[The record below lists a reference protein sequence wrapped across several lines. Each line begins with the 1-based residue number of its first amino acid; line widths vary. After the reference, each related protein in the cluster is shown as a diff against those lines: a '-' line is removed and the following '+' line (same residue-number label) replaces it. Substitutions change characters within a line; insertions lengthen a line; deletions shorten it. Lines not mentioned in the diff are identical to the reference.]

1 MSISRGGHSIA
12 STGSPGDFA
21 TQDRQVHPLHCIR
34 HQAPKNKISKLW
46 SSVHNLHFGH
56 GDLAHP
62 SNTDQALRSPS
73 KWAMPKHAASPDP
86 ANPTSRL
93 KRQLSECS
101 SIARGPLQN
110 ATPLGLTDTYEE
122 AKLNL
127 QSLKSGHSS
136 SDFHP
141 RAFTCKRSTSCL
153 PYVTHLVPRSIL
165 TESLPQ
171 KPAENYLFRALPR
184 PPTEARPAQLKRTT
198 DLGRSSSAPARVRFA
213 NPMVEYST
221 TPSASEPCKFSQP
234 GLHNHHVT
242 RLKAEPIPPPKSCI
256 KSTGRRHQAQG
267 HGSLSALY
275 TDSSS
280 PVELCDSP
288 LQAEFRENISFMFDW
303 IFPKEI
309 EQGGNSQP
317 SASRGAVAMS
327 KRTECLSL
335 KDGPLPM
342 NNNVEKDISSGSTPD
357 LSKPR
362 GLQERRRNTPN
373 RPARSTLPFPAPKSS
388 SAHSVSSIPN
398 PHQPK
403 SMKVPH
409 ASRQLEEES
418 SQYANDS
425 RLNIPKLTMSPKIR
439 RIEVTSKFQGT
450 STNPPQGKRIT
461 ADHKTMAQISY
472 HARGS
477 DEFPTNR
484 ASQASGNRKLGV
496 IPDLPSP
503 IVNECSRHERATA
516 MPHLQAKEKRKF
528 SRRPPRERTDRS
540 PALSPRLAS
549 PLILPPRK
557 ESRKESRTVR
567 PDSPCQTAAISP
579 RCLEDIKSG
588 ATTEPTVINNIGH
601 DNERKH
607 PPSAIDTREINPC
620 ASLSDTDESL
630 HDKNA
635 TSRFSD
641 SPSVSS
647 EAPSTSSRNTFS
659 PVPSPPAQVI
669 TTLDSWNDLDTDH
682 NYVHA
687 GDVIA
692 DLMDPSIGKGR
703 ETVSSCEIPAK
714 EPTCVIVAET
724 KRLLSKAPETSIH
737 EAESSL
743 HLKSKGS
750 FGWLNWRSEPQ
761 PVPHEEFNTSRIGSE
776 DQAVEGIQET
786 TTRRKSDTIDA
797 RNDQPEL
804 EASATTTPRPQC
816 FCTCSKLWENWDLLL
831 RETDDEPMRCC
842 SESSSLG
849 RSSISSQSTESFL
862 WHSTPQIAVVNPD
875 GCLFSELKSPPIYPE
890 GLRFSPNKTSEE
902 FGPHDDSRF
911 LSQAT
916 GIENDKTLD
925 DFQGPVQIVR
935 SVNSPPE
942 NQREPRHE
950 FQNTPVENQGTL
962 SVFTA
967 RIVEPLVIKK
977 RCLTY
982 KGIAT
987 NGGPETV
994 GRHRRKRDNRPSPEI
1009 SGSSPKPS
1017 IKISTSQ
1024 LSRAGVPKDNPTTI
1038 TKFEFSVLRFP
1049 RTILHRILVELDY
1062 QDFLTLS
1069 QVSRALRVGFGVAE
1083 VKETVLKVF
1092 LSDLGYCDSLPS
1104 FHAKRVPQRFR
1115 SPSPT
1120 MELDGKDLVLET
1132 KTLKMP
1138 LFVGNGG
1145 SSLTGGAMPDTF
1157 SLDLVLRKRKI
1168 HTSNPLEID
1177 LQELHAFQH
1186 FQKLGEKRFFE
1197 MTNLSTNHR
1206 FNVLSIIKAY
1216 CRAHNK
1222 LVLRARLGS
1231 ENSSNSINQSRQ
1243 VSRRKGQ
1250 SDLYSSGKVPV
1261 FRLWMPCASNRMS
1274 KADLLK
1280 CEVEMLRSKVHS
1292 FFRIG
1297 DIFCNM
1303 AIGSSDNAGR
1313 LIYDGQHLHEL
1324 QYVWDPVGHLPDWLN
1339 MFQFPPSFYHHTI
1352 KSSNLNPIFYLDLTD
1367 YKEQLINSLSLAS
1380 LNEPHK
1386 ISHESSQEGMHTY
1399 LGLIEIRAGAQT
1411 GVLEGIE
1418 DFLNNDQEY
1427 NNHQEV
1433 IHPGWIGK
1441 LTIEI
1446 QVSSADKLD
1455 HLILSRFNKSRLVDF
1470 LSPAFDHSSK
1480 ETRCKVLSQ
1489 MKAAQLSPWRVIR
1502 QKSSPGMVW
1511 IRLPIRI

>member
-1 MSISRGGHSIA
+1 ISRRMPSRIFNQPNRFILPATGTVVSSHHLAIGHQAMGGLFFSYLHRYSLMSISRGGHSIA

-425 RLNIPKLTMSPKIR
+425 RLNIPKLTMSPKIKGLR
-439 RIEVTSKFQGT
+439 YIYQS
-450 STNPPQGKRIT
+450 PAGKEDNGDNK
-461 ADHKTMAQISY
+461 AMAQISY

-503 IVNECSRHERATA
+503 IVTERSRHERATA

-549 PLILPPRK
+549 PLILPPQGIEKR
-557 ESRKESRTVR
+557 VA
-567 PDSPCQTAAISP
+567 DSISP

-588 ATTEPTVINNIGH
+588 ATTEPTVTNNIGH

-620 ASLSDTDESL
+620 
-630 HDKNA
+630 
-635 TSRFSD
+635 
-641 SPSVSS
+641 
-647 EAPSTSSRNTFS
+647 APSTSSRNTFS

-687 GDVIA
+687 GDVDA

-703 ETVSSCEIPAK
+703 KGVSASEIPAK

-804 EASATTTPRPQC
+804 EASATTSPRPQC
-816 FCTCSKLWENWDLLL
+816 FCTCSKLWENWDLHL

-842 SESSSLG
+842 SEGSSLG

-862 WHSTPQIAVVNPD
+862 WHQRLRLPLSTRM
-875 GCLFSELKSPPIYPE
+875 GLFSELKSPPIYPE
-890 GLRFSPNKTSEE
+890 GLRRAKNLGLTTIADF
-902 FGPHDDSRF
+902 
-911 LSQAT
+911 SQAT
-916 GIENDKTLD
+916 GIENDKTLN
-925 DFQGPVQIVR
+925 DFQVPVQIVR

-994 GRHRRKRDNRPSPEI
+994 EI

-1115 SPSPT
+1115 SPN
-1120 MELDGKDLVLET
+1120 LVLET

-1231 ENSSNSINQSRQ
+1231 EHSSNSINPSRQ
-1243 VSRRKGQ
+1243 VSRRKAQ
-1250 SDLYSSGKVPV
+1250 SDLYSPGKVPV

-1280 CEVEMLRSKVHS
+1280 CEVEML
-1292 FFRIG
+1292 RIG

-1367 YKEQLINSLSLAS
+1367 YKEQLMDSLNLGS

-1386 ISHESSQEGMHTY
+1386 ISHESSQEGTLTY

-1418 DFLNNDQEY
+1418 DFLNNDYEY

-1511 IRLPIRI
+1511 IRIQK

>member
-280 PVELCDSP
+280 P
-288 LQAEFRENISFMFDW
+288 
-303 IFPKEI
+303 EI

-317 SASRGAVAMS
+317 SASRGAVAMR
-327 KRTECLSL
+327 KTEKHTKS
-335 KDGPLPM
+335 PSSQHTALPGAQ
-342 NNNVEKDISSGSTPD
+342 VSISAFSIINPESTPTKINE
-357 LSKPR
+357 SPSCI
-362 GLQERRRNTPN
+362 T
-373 RPARSTLPFPAPKSS
+373 STGGGIE
-388 SAHSVSSIPN
+388 SI
-398 PHQPK
+398 
-403 SMKVPH
+403 
-409 ASRQLEEES
+409 RQRQS
-418 SQYANDS
+418 SQH
-425 RLNIPKLTMSPKIR
+425 PKVNHVPKIK

-528 SRRPPRERTDRS
+528 T
-540 PALSPRLAS
+540 S

-669 TTLDSWNDLDTDH
+669 TTLDSWNDLETDH
-682 NYVHA
+682 HYVHA

-703 ETVSSCEIPAK
+703 ET
-714 EPTCVIVAET
+714 
-724 KRLLSKAPETSIH
+724 
-737 EAESSL
+737 
-743 HLKSKGS
+743 GS

-797 RNDQPEL
+797 GNDQPEL
-804 EASATTTPRPQC
+804 EAFVTT
-816 FCTCSKLWENWDLLL
+816 K
-831 RETDDEPMRCC
+831 TDDEPMRCC

-902 FGPHDDSRF
+902 LGPRDDSRF
-911 LSQAT
+911 VSQAT

-1062 QDFLTLS
+1062 QDFLPLS

-1177 LQELHAFQH
+1177 LQELHALQH
-1186 FQKLGEKRFFE
+1186 FRKLGEKRFFE
-1197 MTNLSTNHR
+1197 LTNQSTSNR

-1297 DIFCNM
+1297 DIFCNT

-1324 QYVWDPVGHLPDWLN
+1324 QYVWDPVGHLPVRLA
-1339 MFQFPPSFYHHTI
+1339 QYVSVSSVVYHHTI

-1411 GVLEGIE
+1411 G
-1418 DFLNNDQEY
+1418 EY

-1511 IRLPIRI
+1511 IR